1 MKSIRQQYVNEYL
14 YRTLL
19 HLIPDSVE
27 CGEVVDAL
35 QDDVMQDIRETADLK
50 NWNSGD
56 IDIALSRVLRKRLL
70 KEESNSQGEKS
81 GMYLH
86 IYQNS
91 DGTYGI
97 DVNSMNIYPFV
108 EKGNLQR
115 SVCAVIGKNFPSE
128 DNSIIKKKYDEY
140 VGHCI
145 LKPLFVEATVK
156 FKDGDEESGMVFKL
170 NRDKVEDEDS
180 HIFYYL
186 QDINELDAIA
196 NGSQEDFTIIPE
208 SVEFFDKL

>member
-1 MKSIRQQYVNEYL
+1 MKSIRQQYVNGYL

-27 CGEVVDAL
+27 CGEVADAL
-35 QDDVMQDIRETADLK
+35 QDDVMQDIRETADSE
-50 NWNSGD
+50 NWNSAD

-86 IYQNS
+86 IYQNNN
-91 DGTYGI
+91 GTYGI

-108 EKGNLQR
+108 EKGNLKR
-115 SVCAVIGKNFPSE
+115 SVWAVIGG
-128 DNSIIKKKYDEY
+128 SIIKKKYDEY
-140 VGHCI
+140 VSHCI
-145 LKPLFVEATVK
+145 LEPLFVEATVK
-156 FKDGDEESGMVFKL
+156 FKDGEEERGMVFKL

-196 NGSQEDFTIIPE
+196 NGLQEDFTIIPE